1 MTVCNLF
8 ITFQCRCAIM
18 YGFVTLYI
26 RDSYSMY
33 MDLLLLTFK
42 HANTKWKWYTDCVD
56 CTILAIYMFM

>member
-1 MTVCNLF
+1 
-8 ITFQCRCAIM
+8 M

-42 HANTKWKWYTDCVD
+42 HANTK
-56 CTILAIYMFM
+56 